1 MGPRNDQPSHT
12 THEPPTIIEETPESQ
27 LPTLTAIIEITQN
40 ETQHTTNSPTN
51 TIPNKVP
58 HPIMDPTIDDFS
70 TLTADEID
78 NQSTPDKND
87 FSDDIMDQSPAV
99 TSDHPL
105 QSKVKRPRETSSDSE
120 DHLNNTT
127 LTKQQRNS
135 AIHVC
140 RELHRYSFR
149 DSNKLQ
155 NFNTDKK
162 RRIIS
167 KAIFIDYDLSN
178 EYMVNYSDSKTIRL
192 YRKLTEKSVD
202 IETLKSQTYN
212 LKLTKNEKPNV
223 LNITTRH

>member
-1 MGPRNDQPSHT
+1 
-12 THEPPTIIEETPESQ
+12 
-27 LPTLTAIIEITQN
+27 
-40 ETQHTTNSPTN
+40 
-51 TIPNKVP
+51 
-58 HPIMDPTIDDFS
+58 MDLTIDDFP

-99 TSDHPL
+99 TSNHPL
-105 QSKVKRPRETSSDSE
+105 QTKVKRPRETSSDSE

-127 LTKQQRNS
+127 LTKEQRNS
-135 AIHVC
+135 AI
-140 RELHRYSFR
+140 
-149 DSNKLQ
+149 LQ

-167 KAIFIDYDLSN
+167 RAIFIDYDLSN

-192 YRKLTEKSVD
+192 YRKLTEKRID
-202 IETLKSQTYN
+202 IETLKSRTYN